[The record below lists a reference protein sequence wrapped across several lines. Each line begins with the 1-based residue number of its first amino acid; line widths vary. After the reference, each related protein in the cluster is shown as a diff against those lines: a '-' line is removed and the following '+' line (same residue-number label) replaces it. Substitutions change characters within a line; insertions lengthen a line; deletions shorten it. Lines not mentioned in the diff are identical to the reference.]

1 MKKAKVSDLSGTALD
16 WAVAKCE
23 GIATTPHLNPFGFWV
38 LPDLPGS
45 FSKEWAYGG
54 PIIERESIQLTPNED
69 MESWST
75 GLMFRQGTEDY
86 QGSTPLVAAMRCYV
100 ASKLGN
106 EIEVPDEL

>member
-1 MKKAKVSDLSGTALD
+1 MKKTKVSDLSGTALN

-23 GIATTPHLNPFGFWV
+23 QGGQLPPGFNPRYS
-38 LPDLPGS
+38 LPCSTDWS
-45 FSKEWAYGG
+45 DGG

-69 MESWST
+69 MESWSA

-100 ASKLGN
+100 ASKLGS
-106 EIEVPDEL
+106 EIEIPDEL